1 MKKGET
7 MSQNKI
13 LQVELLTTPTKL
25 FLGTTG
31 TPSRSDSARALT
43 GLTQEGE
50 PIIKSEL
57 CNSCNTSC
65 HWQMMI
71 ASILLLSCLFNSLS
85 FSGLICRSL
94 TTVQLERTPHTP
106 RFDSSPFFLRFFNFF
121 RRFVLESWTTS
132 MPTESNGT
140 MLPGESS
147 LHLKP
152 FYVFGSYQL

>member
-1 MKKGET
+1 MKGEKI
-7 MSQNKI
+7 SLNKI
-13 LQVELLTTPTKL
+13 FQVELLTTPTKL
-25 FLGTTG
+25 FRGTTG

-50 PIIKSEL
+50 PIIKSEF

-106 RFDSSPFFLRFFNFF
+106 RFDSFPFFVYDFSFFSAGLSWNPEQLLC
-121 RRFVLESWTTS
+121 RRNQVARCCLVSPLS
-132 MPTESNGT
+132 I
-140 MLPGESS
+140 
-147 LHLKP
+147 
-152 FYVFGSYQL
+152 